1 MEFIMDNYIWFI
13 VGGIVILMA
22 VIGYFADKSDFGRKK
37 NNEEVVEKPKK
48 EKKVKNK
55 EEKPTKIEVDAK
67 GIGELSQ
74 SVIENNLKEESNT
87 DSIKENNENIDQ
99 ALFAPLENSSQE
111 AKGQN
116 DNSNGIDEVI
126 ENHQNDPNAVANLTP
141 IERTTLQVTNDC
153 NNQTNSDEDDIWKF

>member
-126 ENHQNDPNAVANLTP
+126 ENHEDDPKAVADLTP
-141 IERTTLQVTNDC
+141 IEPTTLEVTNDS

>member
-116 DNSNGIDEVI
+116 DNSNGIEEVI
-126 ENHQNDPNAVANLTP
+126 ENHEDDPKAVADLTP
-141 IERTTLQVTNDC
+141 IEPTTLEVTNDS

>member
-74 SVIENNLKEESNT
+74 SVIENNLKEKSNT

-99 ALFAPLENSSQE
+99 ALFAPLENSGQE

-116 DNSNGIDEVI
+116 DNSNGIEEVI
-126 ENHQNDPNAVANLTP
+126 ENHEDDPKAVADLTP
-141 IERTTLQVTNDC
+141 IEPTTLEVTNDS

>member
-99 ALFAPLENSSQE
+99 DLFAPLEGSVQE
-111 AKGQN
+111 INEQN
-116 DNSNGIDEVI
+116 DNSNGIEEVI
-126 ENHQNDPNAVANLTP
+126 ENHEDDPKAVADLTP
-141 IERTTLQVTNDC
+141 IEPTTLEVTNDS

>member
-1 MEFIMDNYIWFI
+1 MYSYVSLDWI
-13 VGGIVILMA
+13 
-22 VIGYFADKSDFGRKK
+22 SDLCSYYL
-37 NNEEVVEKPKK
+37 KPKK

-99 ALFAPLENSSQE
+99 ALFAPLENSGQE

-116 DNSNGIDEVI
+116 DNSNGIEEVI
-126 ENHQNDPNAVANLTP
+126 ENHEDDPKAVADLTP
-141 IERTTLQVTNDC
+141 IEPTTLEVTNDS